1 MTEQETLYMM
11 ALTQVPSLNLTNLHL
26 LIEEMGSATAIYE
39 NRNSM
44 KELLTA
50 ASQSTLDALAAMDSH
65 LARAEQELAFCR

>member
-11 ALTQVPSLNLTNLHL
+11 ALTRVPSLSLTNLHL
-26 LIEEMGSATAIYE
+26 LIEELGSATIVYE
-39 NRNSM
+39 NRKSL

-65 LARAEQELAFCR
+65 